1 MIKHINDQIVLKML
15 IFLYFSTVGVLL
27 PFLPLLFAEKGLS
40 TWQIGLLFSM
50 GPLVSLT
57 VQTLWGFLSDRLQT
71 VRKLIIIQLLASAFL
86 STIVFNLSSFSLLL
100 PVLFI
105 FYCFAWPVMPLLD
118 SLTLYNVRK
127 RGLQYGG
134 YRLWGSLGFGL
145 AALLSGMTLHWLGTS
160 LLGTIYLTLIAC
172 CLMACLC
179 IKDAHYSGHRA
190 TFGDFKKLLGNRQ
203 IIIFLLI
210 ITLMSST
217 NRANDALISVFI
229 RDLGGDSNLVGLA
242 WTLGPF
248 SEVPI
253 FALGGYLIS
262 KFSELKLLSAAA
274 LFFAVRWLLFSF
286 TSNPDLIIL
295 WQLLHSVTFGL
306 MFIAGVSYMG
316 KLVPDQLRASGQGL
330 LSCFMGGLA
339 DILGSVGG
347 GVIMS
352 ALGASAMYLAASTLA
367 LISSLLFLWHAKSRC
382 PRIDVQGLQQGS

>member
-1 MIKHINDQIVLKML
+1 MFKQINDQIVLKLL

-27 PFLPLLFAEKGLS
+27 PFLPLLFFEKGLT
-40 TWQIGLLFSM
+40 TWQIGILFSM

-57 VQTLWGFLSDRLQT
+57 VQPLWGFLSDRLQT
-71 VRKLIIIQLLASAFL
+71 VRKLIILQLLAAAFL
-86 STIVFNLSSFSLLL
+86 STIVFNISSFSLLL

-105 FYCFAWPVMPLLD
+105 FYSFAWPVMPLLD
-118 SLTLYNVRK
+118 SLTLYNARK

-145 AALLSGMTLHWLGTS
+145 AALFSGLTLHWLGTS
-160 LLGTIYLTLIAC
+160 FLGTIYLTLMAC
-172 CLMACLC
+172 CLLACLF

-210 ITLMSST
+210 VTLMSST

-229 RDLGGDSNLVGLA
+229 RELGGDSNLVGLA

-262 KFSELKLLSAAA
+262 RFSELKLLSCAA
-274 LFFAVRWLLFSF
+274 LLFAVRWLLFSF

-306 MFIAGVSYMG
+306 MFMAGISYIG

-339 DILGSVGG
+339 GILGSVGG
-347 GVIMS
+347 GIIMS
-352 ALGASAMYLAASTLA
+352 ALGSSAMYQAAAILA
-367 LISSLLFLWHAKSRC
+367 LISSLLFLRHSKSQR
-382 PRIDVQGLQQGS
+382 PHTKVPGLQQES